1 MQIDK
6 YWQNLKLVLFNKTTL
21 ISTIIAALLTVC
33 GYFSNNW
40 GLFTGENLALFT
52 YMEWHKRICSDNCDD
67 YPGAL
72 FVNTSFD
79 KELIP
84 IYDNKLEIGNTEI
97 TDRRKL
103 LDFLKLLSQ
112 TDYAYTI
119 IDLRFAEG
127 LSHKDSVGKQ
137 VDAELFD
144 FIKSMRNCVIATH
157 RNIKLIDDLNS
168 KAALADY
175 KSTVTSTNFIRYE
188 YFDSIPSIPLHV
200 YNELHKS
207 VAQDTINYS
216 KRIFGLPY
224 FTDGKRLCQNSLF
237 LEFSS
242 KSLSQNK
249 KIPTEFYGSSYIQSN
264 IYKNLGSDFVDYIGC
279 HPDSMIVNMID
290 GNLKQQGNG
299 DSNNTIVYIGNFL
312 EDLHDTYAGL
322 QPGMVILYKAIH
334 ALQEGR
340 HIVDPIRFVLQFLFY
355 FILCLFVLMDIG
367 LMNLFSAKFLS
378 HHQFLV
384 FILQLVSIS
393 TFLFLAAIIDITV
406 FHITTNFIFAT
417 LMFGLLKLYVRFK
430 NRTL

>member
-1 MQIDK
+1 MQTDK
-6 YWQNLKLVLFNKTTL
+6 YRQKLKLVLFNKTTL
-21 ISTIIAALLTVC
+21 ISTLIATFLTIC

-40 GLFTGENLALFT
+40 GLFTGEDLALHT
-52 YMEWHKRICSDNCDD
+52 CIEWHKRICCDNRDD
-67 YPGAL
+67 YHGAL
-72 FVNTSFD
+72 FINTSFD

-84 IYDNKLEIGNTEI
+84 VYDKNFEIGKTEI

-103 LDFLKLLSQ
+103 LDFLRLLSQ

-119 IDLRFAEG
+119 IDLRFAEE
-127 LSHKDSVGKQ
+127 LSHRDSIGKQ

-157 RNIKLIDDLNS
+157 RNIKLIEDLNS

-200 YNELHKS
+200 YNELQKS
-207 VAQDTINYS
+207 NAQDTINYS
-216 KRIFGLPY
+216 RRIFGLPY
-224 FTDGKRLCQNSLF
+224 FTDGKELCQNSLF

-242 KSLSQNK
+242 NSLAQHQIIS
-249 KIPTEFYGSSYIQSN
+249 TEFSGSTFINRNS
-264 IYKNLGSDFVDYIGC
+264 YKNLGYDFVDYIGC
-279 HPDSMIVNMID
+279 LPDTVIVKMIE
-290 GNLKQQGNG
+290 GELKMQGDG

-322 QPGMVILYKAIH
+322 QPGMIILHKAIN
-334 ALQEGR
+334 ALQEDR
-340 HIVDPIRFVLQFLFY
+340 HIVDPIRFVIQFLFY
-355 FILCLFVLMDIG
+355 FILCLFILMDIS
-367 LMNLFSAKFLS
+367 LINLFPSNFLS

-393 TFLFLAAIIDITV
+393 TILFIAEIIDITV
-406 FHITTNFIFAT
+406 FHITTNLIFAT